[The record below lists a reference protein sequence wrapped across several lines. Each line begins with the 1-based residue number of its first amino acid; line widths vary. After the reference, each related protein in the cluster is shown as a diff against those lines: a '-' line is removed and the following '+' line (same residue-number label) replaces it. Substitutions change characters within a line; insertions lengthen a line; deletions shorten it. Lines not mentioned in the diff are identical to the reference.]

1 MSEKLIGQAERTL
14 LGNDLFW
21 NFHKYDQEMPDLFIR
36 LKWIGY
42 NDHDWWMKWSKG
54 TEVKEQNGRK
64 FRIDYSNCNV
74 YELVGDDDA

>member
-1 MSEKLIGQAERTL
+1 M

-21 NFHKYDQEMPDLFIR
+21 DFWEYDQDMPGLFIR
-36 LKWIGY
+36 LKWTGY
-42 NDHDWWMKWSKG
+42 NDYDWWTKWSKG

-74 YELVGDDDA
+74 YELVGDDE